1 MRALSPPGGLLCR
14 DNPAPP
20 VWTAGGAPFG
30 PLPIAE
36 AAMKTAA
43 NINIYPLEPLALGRS
58 LVPVRKGA
66 LVPSGAVVDR
76 SGDVERMLSRK
87 PAVPAMDVRQM
98 SPRKMAHLSMDLYVA
113 GIIEWE
119 EHEMLA
125 FQPELHPDYNKS
137 IGALTGEPAKPD
149 HPKDFIEEWERRLTF
164 QRRYNPDNFR
174 RLRRTEHIKNIL
186 NQINAPTH
194 LLV

>member
-1 MRALSPPGGLLCR
+1 MSIA
-14 DNPAPP
+14 
-20 VWTAGGAPFG
+20 VTA
-30 PLPIAE
+30 
-36 AAMKTAA
+36 
-43 NINIYPLEPLALGRS
+43 NIYPIEPLALGRS
-58 LVPVRKGA
+58 LV
-66 LVPSGAVVDR
+66 LSGPRVDR
-76 SGDVERMLSRK
+76 SNDLEQATSRK
-87 PAVPAMDVRQM
+87 PVVPARDVRQI

-125 FQPELHPDYNKS
+125 FQAELHPDYEKS

-164 QRRYNPDNFR
+164 QRRYNPDNVR
-174 RLRRTEHIKNIL
+174 RIRRTEHIKNIL
-186 NQINAPTH
+186 NQIDAPTH

>member
-1 MRALSPPGGLLCR
+1 
-14 DNPAPP
+14 
-20 VWTAGGAPFG
+20 
-30 PLPIAE
+30 
-36 AAMKTAA
+36 MKAAA
-43 NINIYPLEPLALGRS
+43 NANIYPIEPLALGRS
-58 LVPVRKGA
+58 LVPVKTKS
-66 LVPSGAVVDR
+66 LVPSGALIDHSNDIDR
-76 SGDVERMLSRK
+76 MVSRK

-113 GIIEWE
+113 GIIEWK

-125 FQPELHPDYNKS
+125 FQAELHPDYNKS

-164 QRRYNPDNFR
+164 QRRHNPDNVR

-186 NQINAPTH
+186 NQIDAPTH